1 MAEPVGRW
9 GYPEQP
15 EWGREPWHLACCK
28 SNLGVLAVRQRL
40 VVEVEGKAVAAAA
53 EKVVLDKSVA
63 VEMAEMVE
71 VPQVSVSVGFVA
83 VEEDIRMLLVVVAVE
98 VVLLD
103 ILEDNQP
110 ADRSSADRS
119 LEGDRLVVVEDRP
132 DN

>member
-9 GYPEQP
+9 GYQEQP

-40 VVEVEGKAVAAAA
+40 VVEVEGKAVAV
-53 EKVVLDKSVA
+53 ERVVLDKSVA

-83 VEEDIRMLLVVVAVE
+83 VEEDIRMLVVVVAVE

-110 ADRSSADRS
+110 ADRSWADRS